1 MSWLRDDEIVHLW
14 LRKLMNEL
22 RMNQK
27 DLSNLWGADPAQVSR
42 FMTGNRRMSHEWATR
57 LRIKTGLTV
66 DEIFKLS
73 DRAMKVWNQ
82 NHPDDTRPK
91 PKVKPTR
98 KAQKARLQVHEKT
111 ATQFLKK
118 IKAQVIASGEDDAT
132 LTLKRAVEKAL
143 GSGFEVVIK
152 PKGELNK

>member
-14 LRKLMNEL
+14 LRKLMYEIH
-22 RMNQK
+22 MDQK
-27 DLSNLWGADPAQVSR
+27 GLSNMWGADPAQVSR
-42 FMTGNRRMSHEWATR
+42 FMTGNRKMSHAWAR
-57 LRIKTGLTV
+57 ALHLKTGLTV
-66 DEIFKLS
+66 DEIFRLS
-73 DRAMKVWNQ
+73 DRAMTTWNR

-91 PKVKPTR
+91 PKAKPTR
-98 KAQKARLQVHEKT
+98 AAQKAKLQVHEKT

-152 PKGELNK
+152 PKGD